1 MWRNRVQRL
10 LTERLVQRLLTER
23 LQLFRQLVTARSSR
37 GFSVS
42 GFASTQPSGG
52 SGALRLPFA

>member
-1 MWRNRVQRL
+1 MWRNR
-10 LTERLVQRLLTER
+10 VQRLLTER